1 MFVILVFAEK
11 LAKVIKSA
19 VVMTSLTETA
29 GVLRLRF
36 GGRDGFVVSE
46 AFGEVS
52 MDAPADDLLSTLQT
66 LRDDRQLA
74 FDQLMDLAGV
84 DYSQHPAGGA
94 RFGVVYHFLSLPRNC
109 RLRLRVRCPDDDF
122 PALASASGIWASANW
137 YEREAFDL
145 YGIAFAGHEDLR
157 RLLTDYGFVGH
168 PFRKDFPLS
177 GNVELRYDPRK
188 KRVVYEPVSI
198 EPRETIPRIIR
209 EDTFGKEGGNNGGD

>member
-1 MFVILVFAEK
+1 MSSLPDIAE
-11 LAKVIKSA
+11 
-19 VVMTSLTETA
+19 
-29 GVLRLRF
+29 VLRLRF

-46 AFGEVS
+46 ALGEVS
-52 MDAPADDLLSTLQT
+52 MDAPADGLASTLQT
-66 LRDDRQLA
+66 LRDDPQLA

-84 DYSQHPAGGA
+84 DYSEHPGGGA
-94 RFGVVYHFLSLPRNC
+94 RFGVVYHLLSLPLNR

-122 PALASASGIWASANW
+122 PALPSAIDIWAAANW

-145 YGIAFAGHEDLR
+145 YGIAFAGHDDLR

-198 EPRETIPRIIR
+198 EPRETTPRIIR
-209 EDTFGKEGGNNGGD
+209 EDTFGKETSKGDNNGGD